1 MGKGKRDAEI
11 LSGISVAPSVS
22 CRMQISQYVLSVEK
36 NNQNNIG
43 EKEVSAF
50 FFFSVL
56 LPVIFLMALVCKG
69 KKNTYRRRPSKQNCI
84 SKFLYVKKEHSL
96 LPENST

>member
-1 MGKGKRDAEI
+1 MEKLEMGKGKRDAEI

-43 EKEVSAF
+43 EKELSAF
-50 FFFSVL
+50 FF
-56 LPVIFLMALVCKG
+56 
-69 KKNTYRRRPSKQNCI
+69 
-84 SKFLYVKKEHSL
+84 
-96 LPENST
+96 